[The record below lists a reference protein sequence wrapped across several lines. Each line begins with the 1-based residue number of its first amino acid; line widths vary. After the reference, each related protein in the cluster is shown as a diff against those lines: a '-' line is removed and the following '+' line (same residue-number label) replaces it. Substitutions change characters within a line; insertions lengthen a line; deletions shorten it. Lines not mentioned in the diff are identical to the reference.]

1 MPIECVSLQIV
12 GVLLE
17 KVADCPEDFLS
28 DVAANIQRYKAGMFA
43 THQTPIL
50 YVYYT
55 CMSSSSLQDAFAEEV
70 RECVSALTQG
80 SSASQ
85 LRKRHA
91 DLQERVQGLWNM
103 VHLFE
108 KAIPLFEGQYEVV
121 VLYIHIRIMK

>member
-1 MPIECVSLQIV
+1 MHVFFSDTYSQCITMHVSL
-12 GVLLE
+12 L
-17 KVADCPEDFLS
+17 
-28 DVAANIQRYKAGMFA
+28 R
-43 THQTPIL
+43 
-50 YVYYT
+50 
-55 CMSSSSLQDAFAEEV
+55 SSLQDAFAEEV

-108 KAIPLFEGQYEVV
+108 KAIPLFEGQYMYAYITESINSM
-121 VLYIHIRIMK
+121 YIHMDGATCTHPWYIYT